1 MQRMTFI
8 LAVVFLLPA
17 VAHCQQVEWRRNFD
31 EAKVDALAEGKLILL
46 YFESTSDEHCF
57 TMDSETWNQPAI
69 VKMSNQFVC
78 VKIDFEQMRLSSNL
92 IRKDRNQKLAVRYRV
107 NYLPTTIFI
116 DLLGNVFL
124 RVEGFV
130 RAPEMKEK
138 MESLPTDLSRV
149 YFLLAELEKTP
160 DNVSMRIAAADSFQQ
175 LKLYEASNTY
185 YRETAHTDTV
195 KRNRK
200 LSEHVD
206 MSMARNCVA
215 LNEVH
220 AAIDLLERM
229 LDKYPGSR
237 LRPEQLFLLAGLNLQ
252 ALNEIRA
259 REYLDVLEKDFPG
272 NPFTKRAERL
282 LRD

>member
-8 LAVVFLLPA
+8 LAVALFLPII
-17 VAHCQQVEWRRNFD
+17 AHCQQVEWRKNFD
-31 EAKVDALAEGKLILL
+31 DAKADALTEGKLILL

-69 VKMSNQFVC
+69 VKMSKGFVC
-78 VKIDFEQMRLSSNL
+78 VKIDFEQMRLSSNM

-107 NYLPTTIFI
+107 SYLPTAVFI

-130 RAPEMKEK
+130 RAAEMMAD

-149 YFLLAELEKTP
+149 YFLLAELEKSP
-160 DNVSMRIAAADSFQQ
+160 GDVGMRIAAADSFQQ

-206 MSMARNCVA
+206 MSMARNYVE

-229 LDKYPGSR
+229 LDKYPGSAR
-237 LRPEQLFLLAGLNLQ
+237 RPEQLYLLAGLNLQ

-282 LRD
+282 LRN